1 MRFQLAQ
8 HNMLEQVENAT
19 NSKKN
24 KDEKENFIK
33 ETKINYKF
41 KNDAFLVV

>member
-24 KDEKENFIK
+24 KES
-33 ETKINYKF
+33 
-41 KNDAFLVV
+41 FLKKLRDFHQNKL